1 MKKLL
6 VLGGGTSGLISALII
21 KTKLPN
27 LKVDIIKSD
36 KIDIIG
42 VGEGSTEHWL
52 DFCNY
57 VGITLQELL
66 NETGA
71 TFKFAVYFKGW
82 TKKDYAHFVDED
94 FHYLNGNYHPLHGL
108 AIANKLKNK
117 DILPSFIFDNKVPKN
132 AGSHQFHFDTV
143 KLNSFLIKKCIQKN
157 INIIEDKITEVKS
170 SDKIEY
176 LKGRKKYKYDFYI
189 DSTGFTKLLISSLG
203 ATWESYQRYL
213 PMNQAIAFQTPKT
226 NDYDIYTLSEA
237 MSSGWRWR
245 IPTQERWGNGYVFCN
260 EFITAE
266 KAEQEISKKF
276 KHKIH
281 IAKNIKFNS
290 GQLNKSWIK
299 NCCAIGLSSS
309 FLEPLEATSIGTTIQ
324 QSFLLINYLTS
335 FSDKDI
341 DQFNKNNYA
350 ITRNNLDFVLLHY
363 LCKKSDTKFWKYI
376 TNNIKLTD
384 SLSDNLEKWKHRLPT
399 CLDLNIP
406 YSLFGPKN
414 YIILLNALNL
424 FNINSVKQEYLL
436 ESSLNNDIIQDKL
449 KGLLHRKFDVITHKE
464 IIERRK
470 KYEF

>member
-1 MKKLL
+1 MKNLL

-71 TFKFAVYFKGW
+71 TFKFAVYVKGW

-143 KLNSFLIKKCIQKN
+143 KLNAFLIKKCIQKN

-189 DSTGFTKLLISSLG
+189 DSTGFKKLLISSLG

-226 NDYDIYTLSEA
+226 NDYDIYTLSET

-245 IPTQERWGNGYVFCN
+245 IPTQERWGNGYVFN
-260 EFITAE
+260 NNYTNAE
-266 KAEQEISKKF
+266 KALQEAQKLFNKK
-276 KHKIH
+276 IT
-281 IAKNIKFNS
+281 IGKNIKFEA
-290 GQLNKSWIK
+290 GYIKEPWLK
-299 NCCAIGLSSS
+299 NCVAIGLSSS
-309 FLEPLEATSIGTTIQ
+309 FVEPLEATSIGTAINQT
-324 QSFLLINYLTS
+324 FLLMHYINNYTEQSIKQYNQSNEEILENIRDFVFIHYLV
-335 FSDKDI
+335 K
-341 DQFNKNNYA
+341 KNN
-350 ITRNNLDFVLLHY
+350 
-363 LCKKSDTKFWKYI
+363 SKFWKDYKI
-376 TNNIKLTD
+376 NLTD
-384 SLSDNLEKWKHRLPT
+384 SLKDKLEIWKNRLPIRE
-399 CLDLNIP
+399 D
-406 YSLFGPKN
+406 FDGN
-414 YIILLNALNL
+414 YKIIYKST
-424 FNINSVKQEYLL
+424 F
-436 ESSLNNDIIQDKL
+436 
-449 KGLLHRKFDVITHKE
+449 
-464 IIERRK
+464 
-470 KYEF
+470 